1 MELRTEINRDILTR
15 IAALPASSYLT
26 LRDFELE
33 AQGAISYHME
43 HLIKDGL
50 VTGQMSHELGREPAT
65 FHAFGLTSAGQKRLD
80 EIRNNTMWKRSK
92 AGIPKGIGK
101 FLCLLI
107 GAAVTAAVG
116 AVVTEATK
124 LWFQ

>member
-1 MELRTEINRDILTR
+1 MELKAETNRDILTR
-15 IAALPASSYLT
+15 LAALPASSYLT
-26 LRDFELE
+26 LRDFEPE

-80 EIRNNTMWKRSK
+80 ETRNNTMWKRTIAVIAK
-92 AGIPKGIGK
+92 KIDKGVDVLITVA
-101 FLCLLI
+101 I
-107 GAAVTAAVG
+107 GAAVTAAIG
-116 AVVTEATK
+116 WVVSII
-124 LWFQ
+124 Q